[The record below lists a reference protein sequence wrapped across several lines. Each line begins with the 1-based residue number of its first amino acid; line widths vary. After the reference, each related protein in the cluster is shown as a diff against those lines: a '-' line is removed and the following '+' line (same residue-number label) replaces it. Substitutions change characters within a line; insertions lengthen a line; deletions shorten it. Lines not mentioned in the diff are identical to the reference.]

1 MGLEQFSR
9 PVFSPKNL
17 AVVTSTATL
26 TDAVITLPS
35 EGVAFI
41 TYGTSGNSNDAI
53 IPTPDFKG
61 AQLTVV
67 LDNNTTSI
75 EANFNTDSTG
85 NVFFGS
91 SFNTI
96 AVAST
101 ANDTVFFGLTG
112 FSTSQWAITSLSS
125 TIDWTLSAGTGSTG
139 QS

>member
-1 MGLEQFSR
+1 MGVEQFSR

-17 AVVTSTATL
+17 AVVTSTVTL
-26 TDAVITLPS
+26 TDVAATLAS
-35 EGVAFI
+35 EGVVFV

-53 IPTPDFKG
+53 IPTPDFAG
-61 AQLTVV
+61 AQLKVV

-96 AVAST
+96 AIAST
-101 ANDTVFFGLTG
+101 ANDTTFFGLTG

-125 TIDWTLSAGTGSTG
+125 TIDWTLSAGTGSTS